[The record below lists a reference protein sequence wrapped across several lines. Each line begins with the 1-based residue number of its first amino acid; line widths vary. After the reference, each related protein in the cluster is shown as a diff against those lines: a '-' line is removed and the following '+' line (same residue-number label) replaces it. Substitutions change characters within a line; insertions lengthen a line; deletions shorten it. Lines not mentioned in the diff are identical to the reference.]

1 MRTVLLLNCTTL
13 PGFDPGLGSHSNS
26 LVSHF
31 PYLFHHLLLLLFHV
45 LYAFCTPVFL
55 LVYTTVSLPLF
66 HLPSLCL
73 KRFRSRWRWLKR
85 GRTLWRPPDPQ
96 PSEPLISHAFFP
108 PYSFFFS
115 PDWLSSDLL
124 FLSALSHQESH
135 LPEPIFPSLGAH
147 LQHECGKL
155 PFHKLSLHRLRLSQ
169 HFHWP
174 FIGNYAYKRLLMQ
187 IQLRW
192 GRSSGGSFLFCFFNV
207 YNDSCF
213 IFKPSFISADA
224 SSEVRASVNPL

>member
-1 MRTVLLLNCTTL
+1 MFFTLSVLLCFCLFIQL
-13 PGFDPGLGSHSNS
+13 SP
-26 LVSHF
+26 F
-31 PYLFHHLLLLLFHV
+31 PCFISPVCV
-45 LYAFCTPVFL
+45 LRDSDLADADWKGDGHCE
-55 LVYTTVSLPLF
+55 
-66 HLPSLCL
+66 
-73 KRFRSRWRWLKR
+73 
-85 GRTLWRPPDPQ
+85 DPQ
-96 PSEPLISHAFFP
+96 IPSQASRSFLMLFSP
-108 PYSFFFS
+108 PHSFFFS

>member
-1 MRTVLLLNCTTL
+1 MKTPRS
-13 PGFDPGLGSHSNS
+13 PAKRAA
-26 LVSHF
+26 HF
-31 PYLFHHLLLLLFHV
+31 S
-45 LYAFCTPVFL
+45 C
-55 LVYTTVSLPLF
+55 
-66 HLPSLCL
+66 
-73 KRFRSRWRWLKR
+73 
-85 GRTLWRPPDPQ
+85 
-96 PSEPLISHAFFP
+96 FFP

-213 IFKPSFISADA
+213 IFKPALKLEHLSILCNGFISGTL
-224 SSEVRASVNPL
+224 SLPLLFAPRTAQ